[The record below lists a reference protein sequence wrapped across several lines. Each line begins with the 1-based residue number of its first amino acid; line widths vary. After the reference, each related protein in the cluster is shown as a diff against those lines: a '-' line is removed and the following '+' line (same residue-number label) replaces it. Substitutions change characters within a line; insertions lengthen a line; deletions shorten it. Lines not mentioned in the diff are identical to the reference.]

1 MGGFVVVVVVEFS
14 GDDAVDDL
22 VEQNRDG
29 MEQQIGVVVMVVE
42 VTDDVDDDGRPI
54 FRALHASP
62 DSNPLQSMPVMRYY
76 ELDYVSPFITSQFDP
91 TSVNTVRDLQSARHP
106 HPADDFS
113 DPDSEFSLSS
123 E

>member
-42 VTDDVDDDGRPI
+42 VTDDVDDDGWTAQNRLTNDI
-54 FRALHASP
+54 
-62 DSNPLQSMPVMRYY
+62 
-76 ELDYVSPFITSQFDP
+76 IIKFDVDANFLEV
-91 TSVNTVRDLQSARHP
+91 T
-106 HPADDFS
+106 
-113 DPDSEFSLSS
+113 E
-123 E
+123 